1 MEQVGLL
8 QVKRRRTV
16 SITLEPEV
24 IEYLDRLAIEEERNR
39 SLMISRIVRE
49 HAEKNGRLIIL
60 TNGTNGHKTIEA

>member
-24 IEYLDRLAIEEERNR
+24 IQYLDRLAIEEERNR

-49 HAEKNGRLIIL
+49 HAEKNGRPIIL
-60 TNGTNGHKTIEA
+60 TNGSNGQKIIEA